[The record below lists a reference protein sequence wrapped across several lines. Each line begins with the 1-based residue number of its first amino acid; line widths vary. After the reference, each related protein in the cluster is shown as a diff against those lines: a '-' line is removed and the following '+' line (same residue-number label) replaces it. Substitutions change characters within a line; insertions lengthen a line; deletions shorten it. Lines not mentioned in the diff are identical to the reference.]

1 MSMGGSGLYMP
12 MALPAGMQHMHS
24 AHMFPFS
31 PMSVAMQMGLG
42 VPQFQ
47 GTHLP
52 VAHTSGLAALHG
64 MARPNPQMFGLQ
76 AGPGLHMP
84 MPCASMFSYP
94 GEPVMNSSSVELN
107 ASGTAGF
114 MEPME
119 SASALKL
126 KDPMPN
132 GNSQVTLNN
141 KGCSS
146 TNQIPIQVCLLL
158 EILYKCISFSAF
170 VHMFL
175 FYI

>member
-1 MSMGGSGLYMP
+1 MTMGSHGLYMP
-12 MALPAGMQHMHS
+12 MTLPAGMQHMHA

-64 MARPNPQMFGLQ
+64 MARPNPQLFGLQ
-76 AGPGLHMP
+76 AGQGLHMP

-94 GEPVMNSSSVELN
+94 GEPVMNSSAVELN
-107 ASGTAGF
+107 ASGTEGL
-114 MEPME
+114 METVE
-119 SASALKL
+119 SASPSKL
-126 KDPMPN
+126 KDPMSN
-132 GNSQVTLNN
+132 VNSQVMLKN

-146 TNQIPIQVCLLL
+146 TNQMSIQVCLLL
-158 EILYKCISFSAF
+158 EI
-170 VHMFL
+170 
-175 FYI
+175 